1 MCVIVSTFLISTFV
15 DQLLLVNVFSQVY
28 YLTHAKKTTMTDFR
42 YKSLRSRKIDNI
54 DLTQQLSLPIFTDFR
69 YQSIKIT
76 CLLPIRIRITPAGVS
91 KYAEWWEISIPWGN
105 LCY

>member
-1 MCVIVSTFLISTFV
+1 MCVIVSTFLIFTFV

-76 CLLPIRIRITPAGVS
+76 YLLPILID
-91 KYAEWWEISIPWGN
+91 
-105 LCY
+105 

>member
-1 MCVIVSTFLISTFV
+1 MMYKIKSFGEKIVRVIVSTFLIFTFV

-28 YLTHAKKTTMTDFR
+28 YLTHAKKTTMADFR

-54 DLTQQLSLPIFTDFR
+54 DLTHTDFR

-76 CLLPIRIRITPAGVS
+76 CLL
-91 KYAEWWEISIPWGN
+91 SI
-105 LCY
+105 LID

>member
-1 MCVIVSTFLISTFV
+1 MMYKIKSFGGKLVCVIVSTFLIFTFV

-69 YQSIKIT
+69 YQS
-76 CLLPIRIRITPAGVS
+76 
-91 KYAEWWEISIPWGN
+91 
-105 LCY
+105 

>member
-1 MCVIVSTFLISTFV
+1 MCVIVSTFLIFTFV
-15 DQLLLVNVFSQVY
+15 DQLLLLNVFSQVY

-54 DLTQQLSLPIFTDFR
+54 DLTHTDFR

-76 CLLPIRIRITPAGVS
+76 CLLPILID
-91 KYAEWWEISIPWGN
+91 
-105 LCY
+105 